1 MYKIIGADQ
10 KEYGPVSGDELRQ
23 WIRDGRVGAQTQV
36 EIDGQWKTLS
46 EIPEFAGL
54 LLGQR
59 QAPARSVAAA
69 APTGG
74 NGMAISSLVIGI
86 LSLFTCGLIAPVG
99 LILGIVAMNKS
110 KKNNGTGWGLA
121 LAGTI
126 VSGCMLLL
134 IPLYAAMLLPALS
147 KAKTRAQSVNCMNH
161 EKQLSVAMIM
171 YANDNG
177 GRFPPAATW
186 CDAIKTQVGSAPD
199 VFQCVGGDT
208 AQPSHYAFNS
218 RLDGREI
225 SKVNPNTVMLF
236 ETAGGWN
243 QSGGRE
249 LMLTRSR
256 HGNLYVVAFA
266 DGHVQ
271 TMPAARLGTL
281 RWEP

>member
-23 WIRDGRVGAQTQV
+23 WIRDGRVNAATQV
-36 EIDGQWKTLS
+36 EIDGQWKALGDV
-46 EIPEFAGL
+46 PEFAGL
-54 LLGQR
+54 LLGRR
-59 QAPARSVAAA
+59 QVAPVPSVGGAS
-69 APTGG
+69 PTGG
-74 NGMAISSLVIGI
+74 NGMAITSLVLGI
-86 LSLFTCGLIAPVG
+86 LSLACGLLAPVG
-99 LILGIVAMNKS
+99 LILGIIAMNKS
-110 KKNNGTGWGLA
+110 KRNNGAGWGLA

-134 IPLYAAMLLPALS
+134 IPIYLAMFLPAFA
-147 KAKTRAQSVNCMNH
+147 KAKMRAQTVNCINH

-171 YANDNG
+171 YASDNG

-186 CDAIKTQVGSAPD
+186 CDAIKPQVGSAPD
-199 VFQCVGGDT
+199 VFHCVGGD
-208 AQPSHYAFNS
+208 ASQPSHYAFNS

-236 ETAGGWN
+236 ETTGGWN

-256 HGNLYVVAFA
+256 HGNMYVVAFA
-266 DGHVQ
+266 DGHVASVS
-271 TMPAARLGTL
+271 AARLGTL